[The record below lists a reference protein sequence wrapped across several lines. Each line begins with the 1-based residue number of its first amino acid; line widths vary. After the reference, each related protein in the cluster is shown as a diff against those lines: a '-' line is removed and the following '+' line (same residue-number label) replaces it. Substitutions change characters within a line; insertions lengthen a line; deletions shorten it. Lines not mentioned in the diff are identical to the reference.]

1 MVGVMGVEVGL
12 VATVRVPGVPQ
23 MPVVFIV
30 GRPVDIEKVYLII
43 MPYFCWSTRIVCNGG
58 FHV

>member
-1 MVGVMGVEVGL
+1 MVGVVGVEVGL

-30 GRPVDIEKVYLII
+30 GRPVAIEKVYLII
-43 MPYFCWSTRIVCNGG
+43 AHAIRFVLSTP
-58 FHV
+58 